1 MNVEFVYLWTLKCS
15 HGLICFVQRINVLFS
30 IGFVKKDEREINQLK
45 KLPTMSKGMQKRVVD
60 YLSEQKQNMSIDTRY
75 GWGNDKIM
83 KLFNYI
89 SLTSWW

>member
-1 MNVEFVYLWTLKCS
+1 M
-15 HGLICFVQRINVLFS
+15 QRINVLFS

-75 GWGNDKIM
+75 G
-83 KLFNYI
+83 
-89 SLTSWW
+89 